1 MHSHQEVKAAL
12 EATKDVDQTFCLS
25 VNNVILVFSASQYEH
40 TMHCHKVLQMLE
52 DRSMRININDCVF
65 NSKNSIDAGIQLEQV
80 GHHKIYMVMN
90 KGVQGRC
97 ELQSVI
103 GFYYYSIGARVT
115 INDPQSVE
123 LPADYSQ
130 PLGCLESF
138 QGYSCNACRF
148 LTINKKN
155 AITHRTQSGH
165 RFSPGETGWKS
176 VTLQTFSRGAH
187 ARYWIVDAIGQPID
201 AISDSN
207 GNDADDDGNDDVTAL
222 TKMAEVCEQGILEED
237 KKRRQ
242 LVEAPGGVNTD
253 SRWVKFMKLAQHL
266 KDKNRK
272 MLYETAAPLA
282 PKAVEKRWNHQEA
295 IKANRRLR
303 QLGDSYDRVL
313 ARCTA
318 LAFGV
323 MV

>member
-1 MHSHQEVKAAL
+1 MISNSGGFITAEDGTVGRSSTSVHAETNVAIWSPTHPTAFDKIPKATIFTRLGTMHSHQEVKAAL

-25 VNNVILVFSASQYEH
+25 VNNVILVFSASQ
-40 TMHCHKVLQMLE
+40 
-52 DRSMRININDCVF
+52 
-65 NSKNSIDAGIQLEQV
+65 
-80 GHHKIYMVMN
+80 
-90 KGVQGRC
+90 
-97 ELQSVI
+97 
-103 GFYYYSIGARVT
+103 
-115 INDPQSVE
+115 
-123 LPADYSQ
+123 
-130 PLGCLESF
+130 
-138 QGYSCNACRF
+138 
-148 LTINKKN
+148 
-155 AITHRTQSGH
+155 
-165 RFSPGETGWKS
+165 FSPGETGWKS